1 MAEEKLIGRISHY
14 FGKVNVGIIELS
26 DALKVGDMIH
36 VKGHTADFTQR
47 IASMQVEHVVVDE
60 GKSGDSVGIKIDQK
74 VHEHDSVYKVI
85 G

>member
-26 DALKVGDMIH
+26 DALKVGDTIH
-36 VKGHTADFTQR
+36 VKGHSADFTQP
-47 IASMQVEHVVVDE
+47 ISSMQIEHADVNE
-60 GKSGDSVGIKIDQK
+60 GKPGDSVGIKIDQK
-74 VHEHDSVYKVI
+74 VHDHDSVSKVI